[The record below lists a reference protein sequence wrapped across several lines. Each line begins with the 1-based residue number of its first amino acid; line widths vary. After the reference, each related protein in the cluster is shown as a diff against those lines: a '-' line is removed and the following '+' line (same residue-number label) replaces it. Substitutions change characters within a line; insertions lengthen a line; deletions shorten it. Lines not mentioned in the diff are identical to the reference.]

1 MSVSVVVETITA
13 REDSKGALAD
23 DLRGALEALAKQT
36 VAPDEVII
44 VLDDDVE
51 RSAADEVRRRYPY
64 AKFAASK
71 QSNYFDAK
79 NAGAAIATGE
89 FVALLD
95 SDCQPAP
102 DWLELLLARFT
113 SGVDGVAGYTRYVG
127 RSLIARTLSVPD
139 FAHVV
144 EQETGTASGMN
155 LNNVAFRREVFLRHP
170 LDARIRRNGGCYF
183 LFNQLRAAGGRV
195 VYEPRARTFHGYAGG
210 LTLLRKHFD
219 RGYDGVGVYRLD
231 EQCVLRGTRL
241 FRRLGPIAL
250 VGITGRR
257 VVMDWIRMARK
268 RREIGISALALPYFC
283 AVVVGT
289 RMLELAGGFVAIA
302 SPRRYTRRVA

>member
-1 MSVSVVVETITA
+1 MSVSVVVETITT

-23 DLRGALEALAKQT
+23 DLRGTLEALTKQT
-36 VAPDEVII
+36 ATPDEVII
-44 VLDDDVE
+44 VLDDNVDQ
-51 RSAADEVRRRYPY
+51 SAADEVRRRYPN

-71 QSNYFDAK
+71 QSNYFAAK
-79 NAGAAIATGE
+79 NAGAAIAAGDI
-89 FVALLD
+89 VALLD
-95 SDCQPAP
+95 GDCQPAP
-102 DWLELLLARFT
+102 DWIEMLLARFT
-113 SGVDGVAGYTRYVG
+113 PGVDGVAGHTRYVG
-127 RSLIARTLSVPD
+127 NSLIARTLSIPD

-144 EQETGTASGMN
+144 EQETGTASAMN
-155 LNNVAFRREVFLRHP
+155 INNVAFRREVLLRHP

-183 LFNQLRAAGGRV
+183 LFNQLRAAGARV
-195 VYEPRARTFHGYAGG
+195 VYEPRARTFHGYSGG

-250 VGITGRR
+250 VGLTGRR
-257 VVMDWIRMARK
+257 IVMDWVRMTRK
-268 RREIGISALALPYFC
+268 RRQIGISALALPYFC

-289 RMLELAGGFVAIA
+289 RMLELVGGFVAIA
-302 SPRRYTRRVA
+302 SPRRYTQA